1 MTEFKI
7 QKVDGG
13 WMLSYAGRCPYPE
26 NPYEVWWSC
35 LRQETN
41 GCNWE
46 YRLTKQEVLQRLE
59 KELIATEGN
68 K

>member
-26 NPYEVWWSC
+26 NPYEVWWPA
-35 LRQETN
+35 LRHHSDGTTW
-41 GCNWE
+41 GST
-46 YRLTKQEVLQRLE
+46 LTKQEVLARLE
-59 KELIATEGN
+59 KKL
-68 K
+68 

>member
-26 NPYEVWWSC
+26 NPYEVWWPA
-35 LRQETN
+35 LRHRPDGTTW
-41 GCNWE
+41 GST
-46 YRLTKQEVLQRLE
+46 LTKQEVLARLE
-59 KELIATEGN
+59 KKL
-68 K
+68 

>member
-1 MTEFKI
+1 MTEFKLERVGD
-7 QKVDGG
+7 KYK
-13 WMLSYAGRCPYPE
+13 LSYAGRCPYPE

-46 YRLTKQEVLQRLE
+46 HRLTKQEVLQRLE
-59 KELIATEGN
+59 KEL
-68 K
+68 